1 MELNVDKY
9 NFVEELEMLMQRVG
23 DFQLDHFRNLEVQEE
38 EKEPRELVSF
48 VDRESENMLFEKL
61 SELYPSA
68 GFWGEE
74 SGKREEADWMWLVDP
89 LDGTTNYLNHLDQFS
104 ISVALLYKG
113 EPQFGAVYKPIS
125 LEFFHAFRGFGFFHN
140 HKQLQKYEA
149 RDQFRKAMLGTGFP
163 YRSPD
168 LKDQFF
174 GLIEDLMPR
183 CRGIR
188 RFGSAALDLSYVA
201 AGWLQGFWESDLQP
215 YDVGAA
221 LLFLEEMGVNI
232 TNHKGEKYDMC
243 RDRMLVAAKSEIHAN
258 LLERVAVHYGDDDLH
273 FQS

>member
-1 MELNVDKY
+1 MLLELDRYK
-9 NFVEELEMLMQRVG
+9 FIEEVERLLQGVG
-23 DFQLDHFRNLEVQEE
+23 DFQLDNFRDLEVQEE

-48 VDRESENMLFEKL
+48 VDRESENMLFEGL
-61 SELYPSA
+61 SPLYPEA
-68 GFWGEE
+68 EFWGEE
-74 SGKREEADWMWLVDP
+74 NGKRGEADWMWLVDP

-113 EPQFGAVYKPIS
+113 KPQFGAVYKPIS
-125 LEFFHAFRGFGFFHN
+125 SEFFHAFKGLGFFHN
-140 HKQLQKYEA
+140 HKQLHPLKTQRSFE
-149 RDQFRKAMLGTGFP
+149 KAMIGTGFP

-174 GLIEDLMPR
+174 SLIEDLMPR

-215 YDVGAA
+215 YDVGAG
-221 LLFLEEMGVNI
+221 LLFLEEMGMTVS
-232 TNHKGEKYDMC
+232 NHKGEEYDMNV
-243 RDRMLVAAKSEIHAN
+243 DRMLVTARSDVHVE
-258 LLERVAVHYGDDDLH
+258 LLDRVSHHYGDKDLN
-273 FQS
+273 F

>member
-1 MELNVDKY
+1 MLLELDRYK
-9 NFVEELEMLMQRVG
+9 FIEEVERLLQGVG
-23 DFQLDHFRNLEVQEE
+23 DFQLDNFRDLEVQEE

-48 VDRESENMLFEKL
+48 VDRQSESMLFEGL
-61 SELYPSA
+61 SPLYPEA
-68 GFWGEE
+68 EFWGEE
-74 SGKREEADWMWLVDP
+74 NGKRGEADWMWLVDP

-113 EPQFGAVYKPIS
+113 KPQFGAVYKPIS
-125 LEFFHAFRGFGFFHN
+125 SEFFHAFKGLGFFHN
-140 HKQLQKYEA
+140 HKQLHSLQTQRSFE
-149 RDQFRKAMLGTGFP
+149 KAMIGTGFP

-174 GLIEDLMPR
+174 SLIEDLMPR

-215 YDVGAA
+215 YDVGAG
-221 LLFLEEMGVNI
+221 LLFLEEMGMTVS
-232 TNHKGEKYDMC
+232 NHKGEAYDMNV
-243 RDRMLVAAKSEIHAN
+243 DRMLVTAKPEVHKE
-258 LLERVAVHYGDDDLH
+258 LLARVADHYGEEGLQ
-273 FQS
+273 F

>member
-1 MELNVDKY
+1 MILEVDR
-9 NFVEELEMLMQRVG
+9 NHFVEEVEGLMQVVG
-23 DFQLDHFRNLEVQEE
+23 DFQLENFRDLEVQEE

-61 SELYPSA
+61 SKLYPQA
-68 GFWGEE
+68 EFWGEE
-74 SGKREEADWMWLVDP
+74 NGKRGEADWMWLVDP

-113 EPQFGAVYKPIS
+113 ETHFGAVYKPIS
-125 LEFFHAFRGFGFFHN
+125 SEFFHAFKGFGFFHN
-140 HKQLQKYEA
+140 HKRLKA
-149 RDQFRKAMLGTGFP
+149 VKSLRQFPKAMLGTGFP

-168 LKDQFF
+168 LKNQFF
-174 GLIEDLMPR
+174 SLIEDLMPR

-188 RFGSAALDLSYVA
+188 RFGSAALDISYVA

-215 YDVGAA
+215 YDVGAG
-221 LLFLEEMGVNI
+221 LLFLDEMGMTF

-243 RDRMLVAAKSEIHAN
+243 KDRMLVCGKEEIHDK
-258 LLERVAVHYGDDDLH
+258 LLDRVAVHYGDQDLH
-273 FQS
+273 FQN